1 MKPVTLSSKKSD
13 LTQGGGTGAPSK
25 TARQSG
31 LELMRVVLMLSII
44 AHHYVVNSGIVQYID
59 TQALGLRD
67 IFLLLWGMWGKTA
80 INAFVLITG
89 YFMCTRRLRW
99 TKFLKLFFEIKF
111 YRLLFTAIF
120 IILGMYPLTFQ
131 SIGSVLSINL
141 MTAGNSFPASI
152 LFLYLL
158 IPFLNKWIDA
168 LGRSMLAKLIA
179 VLVLLFTVTTTFF
192 SNTHI
197 FNEVFWYATL
207 YLIAAYI
214 RLYPM
219 RWMDDRSTTGKLLLI
234 SLALSYVSVVGML
247 AAMNWTSLFPGLAPY
262 YDSPTYAYFFVAD
275 SSKALALL
283 VGVAAFM
290 YFKNLD
296 IGYIP
301 AINTIASTAFGV
313 LLIHANSD
321 TMRRFVWRELLNVA
335 DMYYSPFPA
344 LLVQALL
351 VPLGIYF
358 VCGLLDMARIRY
370 LERPLFRLIDRHA
383 EAIEGFV
390 RSRLKT
396 INLT

>member
-1 MKPVTLSSKKSD
+1 
-13 LTQGGGTGAPSK
+13 
-25 TARQSG
+25 
-31 LELMRVVLMLSII
+31 
-44 AHHYVVNSGIVQYID
+44 
-59 TQALGLRD
+59 
-67 IFLLLWGMWGKTA
+67 
-80 INAFVLITG
+80 
-89 YFMCTRRLRW
+89 
-99 TKFLKLFFEIKF
+99 
-111 YRLLFTAIF
+111 
-120 IILGMYPLTFQ
+120 
-131 SIGSVLSINL
+131 

-168 LGRSMLAKLIA
+168 LGRSML
-179 VLVLLFTVTTTFF
+179 TVTTTFF

-219 RWMDDRSTTGKLLLI
+219 RWMGNRSVTGKLLFV

-247 AAMNWTSLFPGLAPY
+247 AAMNWTSLFPGLVPY

-275 SSKALALL
+275 SSKMLALL
-283 VGVAAFM
+283 VGVAVFL
-290 YFKNLD
+290 YFKNLN

-321 TMRRFVWRELLNVA
+321 TMRRFVWHGLLNVA
-335 DMYYSPFPA
+335 NMYYSPFPA
-344 LLVQALL
+344 LLIQALL
-351 VPLGIYF
+351 VPVGIYF

-370 LERPLFRLIDRHA
+370 LEMPLFRFIDKHA

-390 RSRLKT
+390 RRRLKS
-396 INLT
+396 INLA